1 MLSLDSQR
9 VQLPTFAAERRR
21 VLHGARN
28 YLSMSPTGRMDTQT
42 RTQHKRRHFGD
53 FLPSQS
59 LGSVLKSNQ
68 NPTKLTTKH
77 KTEVI

>member
-1 MLSLDSQR
+1 V

-42 RTQHKRRHFGD
+42 QTRTQHKPRHFGD